1 MIEAESIIKSSQEGT
16 GDTLKEKV
24 FGMQQRFSALE
35 EKSAESAELCEEA
48 KRDMQLFLD
57 KEEMFNTLF
66 ATLKDSFEE
75 IKNKP
80 KRPIGNIQEV
90 LDEHVV
96 SV

>member
-1 MIEAESIIKSSQEGT
+1 
-16 GDTLKEKV
+16 
-24 FGMQQRFSALE
+24 
-35 EKSAESAELCEEA
+35 
-48 KRDMQLFLD
+48 MQLFLD

-66 ATLKDSFEE
+66 ATLKESFEE